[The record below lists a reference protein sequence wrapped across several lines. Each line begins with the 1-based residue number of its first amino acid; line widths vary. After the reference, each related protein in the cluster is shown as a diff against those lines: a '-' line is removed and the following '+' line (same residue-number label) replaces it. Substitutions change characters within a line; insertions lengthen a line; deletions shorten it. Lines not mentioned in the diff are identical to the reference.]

1 MTWGKVDDKLW
12 GSPKWLGT
20 GPRARALW
28 VSGLSWCMDQ
38 LTDGHVPA
46 HVISVL
52 GGTRRDAGELVRIGL
67 WEEADGGWQFH
78 DWLDYQP
85 SREQVLAE
93 RKAAAERQKRAR
105 EKAKAKRDA
114 EVTRES
120 RRDSQ
125 RDYTRESRS
134 PRPDP
139 TRPVNTYSPSVD
151 TGTPRNA
158 HEDEPPPDP
167 YEPEMSVN
175 AILAAAGLAQ
185 SEHRDS
191 LVDLKGNGARNTT
204 ALVNALHRDGKLT
217 GRIGEWRNERNLAAE
232 ATSRP
237 KAGKRTTDDRV
248 ADAFALAEEFR
259 AMEAGTNPNV
269 IPLRQIE
276 GA

>member
-175 AILAAAGLAQ
+175 AILAAAGLA
-185 SEHRDS
+185 
-191 LVDLKGNGARNTT
+191 
-204 ALVNALHRDGKLT
+204 
-217 GRIGEWRNERNLAAE
+217 
-232 ATSRP
+232 
-237 KAGKRTTDDRV
+237 
-248 ADAFALAEEFR
+248 
-259 AMEAGTNPNV
+259 
-269 IPLRQIE
+269 
-276 GA
+276 

>member
-52 GGTRRDAGELVRIGL
+52 GGTRRDAGDLVRAGL
-67 WEEADGGWQFH
+67 WEEADDGWQFH

-85 SREQVLAE
+85 SRAQVLAE
-93 RKAAAERQKRAR
+93 RKAAADRQKRAR

-139 TRPVNTYSPSVD
+139 TRNTYSPPVD

-158 HEDEPPPDP
+158 HEDEPPPDH

-175 AILAAAGLAQ
+175 AILAAAGLSQ
-185 SEHRDS
+185 SEHRDF

-204 ALVNALHRDGKLT
+204 ALVNALHRDGKLA

-232 ATSRP
+232 ATRPAKSSRVS
-237 KAGKRTTDDRV
+237 AH
-248 ADAFALAEEFR
+248 ADLVQQFAAQ
-259 AMEAGTNPNV
+259 EAGQNV
-269 IPLRQIE
+269 VPIRQIE